1 MAKTTNNLPVS
12 EFLSAPR
19 TTAQGMRIVDLSAF
33 RERAGRP
40 HTPPQDAARVISM
53 PDHAAKNIARRQ
65 SLVRDQVLGI
75 VLGPASPPVAS
86 VTLFLCDDGTRH
98 RSFAGIEPEMAQSLV
113 HDLEDMVAMLRH
125 HALKVRAASTEV
137 CNAPR

>member
-19 TTAQGMRIVDLSAF
+19 TTAPGMRIVELSAF

-40 HTPPQDAARVISM
+40 LTSPPGAARVISM
-53 PDHAAKNIARRQ
+53 PDHGAKNIARRQ
-65 SLVRDQVLGI
+65 SLVRNQVLGI
-75 VLGPASPPVAS
+75 VLDPTSPPVAS

-98 RSFAGIEPEMAQSLV
+98 RSLAGIEPEMAQFLAR
-113 HDLEDMVAMLRH
+113 DLEDMVAMLRH
-125 HALKVRAASTEV
+125 HAMKVRVDSTEV
-137 CNAPR
+137 SNAPR